1 MYSIENDHLSISV
14 STKGAELQSIF
25 HKEFKIEYMWSGDP
39 AFWGKKSPVLFPIV
53 GTLKGD
59 SYLYNDKSYHLT
71 RHGFAREMEFEVAEH
86 SEDSISF
93 FITSNFSTLK
103 QFPFEFEFSVTYK
116 LSGSKLTVTY
126 TVKNKSAK
134 EDCYFSVGG
143 HPAFRVPLVE
153 ATSYEDYYLEFNK
166 EETLS
171 RWPIS
176 KEGLIETMPEP
187 LMNDTFV
194 LPLKKELFY
203 KDALVFKHLTS
214 SAVSLKSDQTNHG
227 LDFSFD
233 GFPFL
238 GIWAAKNADFVC
250 IEPWCGIADSVATD
264 QQLMHKEGINKLKAG
279 EIFSKSWKAIFF

>member
-1 MYSIENDHLSISV
+1 MYSIENSQLSISI

-53 GTLKGD
+53 GTLK
-59 SYLYNDKSYHLT
+59 NDTYYYQGKSYHLT
-71 RHGFAREMEFEVAEH
+71 RHGFARDMDFEVLEH
-86 SEDSISF
+86 SEDSITF

-116 LSGSKLTVTY
+116 LRGNELAVTY
-126 TVKNKSAK
+126 TVKNRSAK

-153 ATSYEDYYLEFNK
+153 GLSYNDYYLEFN
-166 EETLS
+166 EDETLP

-176 KEGLIETMPEP
+176 KEGLIETTPET
-187 LMNDTFV
+187 LLNTTSI
-194 LPLKKELFY
+194 LPLRKELFY
-203 KDALVFKHLTS
+203 KDAIVLKYPTS
-214 SAVSLKSDQTNHG
+214 SMVSVKSDKTDHG
-227 LDFSFD
+227 LDISFD

-238 GIWAAKNADFVC
+238 GIWAAKDADFICV
-250 IEPWCGIADSVATD
+250 EPWCGIADSIATD
-264 QQLMHKEGINKLKAG
+264 QQFIDKEGINKLKA
-279 EIFSKSWKAIFF
+279 EQVFSKSWKAAFF